1 MPDTKTPM
9 MEYAKKRVEQLKDE
23 VARHEHHLVK
33 LNEEVG
39 KYNVSIISRRG
50 AILELERLLN
60 GGKNTNP

>member
-1 MPDTKTPM
+1 MKLP
-9 MEYAKKRVEQLKDE
+9 
-23 VARHEHHLVK
+23 RHEHHLVK